1 MSATQ
6 TQTQTTPTETGSL
19 SITELRPLPSKDP
32 EAMPVDEAPA
42 SAEIVRSESTTTP
55 ILKLVVAGYSF
66 FCAGVNDG
74 TLGPLIPYILSS
86 FGIGTGEIAIIYAV
100 TFAGWLLAALTNPFM
115 ITHLTLGQ
123 LLAVGALL
131 QLLAHALRPWGP
143 LPLFCAAFLFQAAG
157 MGFQDAH
164 SNSFV
169 SGLRNVPHRWLGFI
183 HACYA
188 LGLFVGPL
196 IATAVATTGSGGKEG
211 KGGKGV
217 EGWRRVYF
225 VLIGICVLN
234 VTGVAVAF
242 RDTLWSR
249 LRHGGCDNSGGG
261 GAKKRNREAV
271 KGMARILKTRMFWL
285 LSLFY
290 FFTLGAGMTA
300 GGWVVEFLTTV
311 RGGDLS
317 SIGYVPTGMYGGM
330 LAGRMLLAEPT
341 FRYGE
346 QRMVLIYSALCV
358 VLQLVFWL
366 QPNIVGSAVALSFI
380 GFFTGP
386 FFATG
391 MSVASKLFTREDQP
405 AALGLIFVIAQ
416 AGGAIFPSVTG
427 LIATRAGVA
436 VLQPIVLA
444 LFVAGGISW
453 WLVPRVPQ
461 RDE

>member
-19 SITELRPLPSKDP
+19 SITELRRLPSKDA
-32 EAMPVDEAPA
+32 EAIPVEEPPAEA
-42 SAEIVRSESTTTP
+42 EVVRSEPATP
-55 ILKLVVAGYSF
+55 VLKLIVAGYSF

-74 TLGPLIPYILSS
+74 TLGPLIPYILST

-100 TFAGWLLAALTNPFM
+100 TFTGWLLAALTNPFLAA
-115 ITHLTLGQ
+115 HLTLGQ
-123 LLAVGALL
+123 LLFAGALL

-157 MGFQDAH
+157 MAFQDAH

-196 IATAVATTGSGGKEG
+196 VATAIATTGVKGADEEG
-211 KGGKGV
+211 KGEWGK
-217 EGWRRVYF
+217 GWRRVYF

-234 VTGVAVAF
+234 VAGVAIAF
-242 RDTLWSR
+242 GDTLWSR
-249 LRHGGCDNSGGG
+249 VRHNGSEEGG
-261 GAKKRNREAV
+261 KRRNREAV
-271 KGMARILKTRMFWL
+271 KGMARILKTRTFWL

-346 QRMVLIYSALCV
+346 QRMILVYSALCV
-358 VLQLVFWL
+358 ALQLVFWL

-444 LFVAGGISW
+444 LFVAGGINW
-453 WLVPRVPQ
+453 WLVPKVPQ
-461 RDE
+461 RHE

>member
-6 TQTQTTPTETGSL
+6 TQTQSTPTETGSL
-19 SITELRPLPSKDP
+19 SITELRQLPSKDA
-32 EAMPVDEAPA
+32 EAVPVDETPA
-42 SAEIVRSESTTTP
+42 STEIIQSEPATTP
-55 ILKLVVAGYSF
+55 VLKLVVAGYSF

-86 FGIGTGEIAIIYAV
+86 FGIGTGEIAIIYAT
-100 TFAGWLLAALTNPFM
+100 TFTGWLLAALTNP
-115 ITHLTLGQ
+115 IISAHLTLGQ
-123 LLAVGALL
+123 LLLSGALL
-131 QLLAHALRPWGP
+131 QLLAHILRARGP
-143 LPLFCAAFLFQAAG
+143 FPLFCAAFVLQAAG
-157 MGFQDAH
+157 MAFQDAH
-164 SNSFV
+164 SNAFV
-169 SGLRNVPHRWLGFI
+169 SGLRNVPYRWLGFI

-196 IATAVATTGSGGKEG
+196 VGTGVATVGNGDGEG
-211 KGGKGV
+211 

-225 VLIGICVLN
+225 VLVGICVLN
-234 VTGVAVAF
+234 VFGVIVAF
-242 RDTLWSR
+242 GDTLWGRASP
-249 LRHGGCDNSGGG
+249 GGSGG
-261 GAKKRNREAV
+261 AEMRNREAV
-271 KGMARILKTRMFWL
+271 RGMLRILRTRTFWL

-311 RGGDLS
+311 RGGELS

-330 LAGRMLLAEPT
+330 LAGRLLLAEPT

-346 QRMVLIYSALCV
+346 QRMLLVYSALCV

-453 WLVPRVPQ
+453 WLVPKVPQ